1 MSPAQGN
8 GGAIETSSK
17 AGDTNSSS
25 DAISGHGSPTASAYA
40 TPSASHNISPQPSD
54 SAEVGDRQE
63 IGSPASSLPS
73 TEPSPGAE
81 TSTGT
86 PPSLGGSETGGIPIA
101 VPDGDDIH
109 IVQTVLV
116 DQDAEVLLNGWIG
129 DSKIRI
135 FAENDA
141 DMDQDVKV
149 DLDLDGNGRM
159 VLRLD
164 QSTKIDQETEIDLD
178 IYEVDGVLYVDL
190 YLRNEVDINQDTEI
204 DLMMDGWSGPSF
216 VGVDNNL
223 DVRQHA
229 NVDVDIEDD
238 LEEKFAIKVAVGL
251 KQAIDVDQ
259 VGDVDVT
266 YADGAFGVDV
276 DALQTATIE
285 QDTTLKIDFAVI

>member
-1 MSPAQGN
+1 MNPAESN
-8 GGAIETSSK
+8 GGAVDTSSK
-17 AGDTNSSS
+17 VGDTDSSS
-25 DAISGHGSPTASAYA
+25 GAMSGHGSPTASAYA
-40 TPSASHNISPQPSD
+40 TPSASHNVSPQPSD
-54 SAEVGDRQE
+54 STEIGDGQE
-63 IGSPASSLPS
+63 IGPPESSSPS
-73 TEPSPGAE
+73 TEPSARIE
-81 TSTGT
+81 TTTGT
-86 PPSLGGSETGGIPIA
+86 PPPLDGPETGGIPLA

-141 DMDQDVKV
+141 DMDQDVDV
-149 DLDLDGNGRM
+149 DLDLDCNGRM

-164 QSTKIDQETEIDLD
+164 QSMKIDQETEIDLD
-178 IYEVDGVLYVDL
+178 IYEVKGVLYVDL
-190 YLRNEVDINQDTEI
+190 YLRNEVDIDQDTEI

-216 VGVDNNL
+216 VDVDNNL
-223 DVRQHA
+223 AVRQHTD
-229 NVDVDIEDD
+229 VDVDIEDD
-238 LEEKFAIKVAVGL
+238 LEEKFAIKVAVGV

-266 YADGAFGVDV
+266 YAGGAFGVDV
-276 DALQTATIE
+276 DAIQTATIE